1 MLTLLYILTGL
12 AFLFVIWTLIMGAVA
27 MRGKTD
33 EAREKS
39 NIWMRRRVI
48 GQAVAIGLLLLM
60 LYVKTKGG

>member
-1 MLTLLYILTGL
+1 MLTILYILTGL
-12 AFLFVIWTLIMGAVA
+12 AFLFVIWTLVMGAVA

-33 EAREKS
+33 ESRAQS